1 MALGGDSEEK
11 GNDTGGDSPLES
23 KQLEPHTGHLSSRV
37 LHKRDKLPWLV
48 GGLREDWT
56 PLMRSTQCWL
66 AHEAEGEGGLKT
78 APVTAQFPVAALGC
92 ALA

>member
-1 MALGGDSEEK
+1 MCLIMELLFHYIFISYSHK
-11 GNDTGGDSPLES
+11 KSI
-23 KQLEPHTGHLSSRV
+23 QREPRKF
-37 LHKRDKLPWLV
+37 KRDKLPWLV